1 MQQRVE
7 VGDVFREHG
16 PSYLA
21 SHQARVSHEQR
32 YVLRQLTQCR
42 TASLGGHVL
51 ECSGCG
57 KRQIAYN
64 SCRNRHCPKCQ
75 GSARHTWL
83 QAREAELLPVPYFHV
98 VFTMPHP
105 IARLALQNRRVIYGI
120 LFQAASQTLLQIAAD
135 PKHLGAR
142 IGFLAVL
149 HTWGQNLLHHPHVH
163 CVVPAGGL
171 SPNGSQWV
179 PGNPKYL
186 LPVNV
191 LSQVFRCKFME
202 LLRKAFSQSRLQFH
216 GQFKGLSHRDAFMK
230 WLPSVSFTKDWVV
243 FAKRPFGG
251 PGQTLKYLSR
261 YTHRVAISNG
271 RLLEMQDE
279 SIRIRW
285 KDYSDG
291 SQWKTMPLH
300 VHEFIR
306 RFLLHVLPKRFM
318 RIRHYGFLANRNRS
332 SNIER
337 CRRLLSP
344 QTADTQAPG
353 ESESS
358 TESLAESHTPCPD
371 CGKAML
377 IIHEFPA
384 PLKRPHFTVVRS
396 KLPVP
401 YQDTS

>member
-318 RIRHYGFLANRNRS
+318 RIRHYGFLA
-332 SNIER
+332 I
-337 CRRLLSP
+337 
-344 QTADTQAPG
+344 
-353 ESESS
+353 
-358 TESLAESHTPCPD
+358 
-371 CGKAML
+371 
-377 IIHEFPA
+377 F
-384 PLKRPHFTVVRS
+384 
-396 KLPVP
+396 
-401 YQDTS
+401 